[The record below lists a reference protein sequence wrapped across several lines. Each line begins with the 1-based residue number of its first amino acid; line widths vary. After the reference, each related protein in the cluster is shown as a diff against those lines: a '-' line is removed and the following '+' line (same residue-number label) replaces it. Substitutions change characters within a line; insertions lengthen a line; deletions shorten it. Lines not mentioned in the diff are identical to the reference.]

1 MKKFE
6 VEMDIHFTKAFHI
19 EAPDED
25 SATVLAETILLCTD
39 ALPLTDADMV
49 GLITTATELGKEP
62 VRKAEPADEDEDDD
76 DTFCSNDCN
85 SCDLCDDDKEADF
98 PTTSS
103 GKRMSLC
110 ELMLHLSGY
119 LEDAEDELEEVRST
133 LYTIEKYARAMLQAK
148 NEDVPEER
156 MNRLRK

>member
-6 VEMDIHFTKAFHI
+6 VEMDIHFTKAIHI

-25 SATVLAETILLCTD
+25 SATVLAETMLLCTD

-49 GLITTATELGKEP
+49 GLITTATELSKEP
-62 VRKAEPADEDEDDD
+62 VCKTECTDEDDD

-85 SCDLCDDDKEADF
+85 TCDLCDEDKEADF

-103 GKRMSLC
+103 GKRMSLG
-110 ELMLHLSGY
+110 ELMLHLSDY
-119 LEDAEDELEEVRST
+119 LEDAEDELDEVRST

-148 NEDVPEER
+148 NEEVPEER
-156 MNRLRK
+156 MNQLRK

>member
-6 VEMDIHFTKAFHI
+6 VEMDIHFTKAIHI

-49 GLITTATELGKEP
+49 GLITTAAELGKEP
-62 VRKAEPADEDEDDD
+62 VCKTECTDEDDD

-85 SCDLCDDDKEADF
+85 TCDLCDEGEEADF

-103 GKRMSLC
+103 GKRMSFG
-110 ELMLHLSGY
+110 ELMLHLSDY
-119 LEDAEDELEEVRST
+119 LEDAEDELDEVRST
-133 LYTIEKYARAMLQAK
+133 LYSIEKYARAMLQAK
-148 NEDVPEER
+148 NEEASEER
-156 MNRLRK
+156 MRRSRK